1 MHALLCLRNLQT
13 LVIGRGDDPASGPLR
28 ALAVNQL
35 SVLTNLREVSIGTVG
50 DLNSLGEY
58 EENPALEGFPAGLC
72 LLPKLLSLCLNSYG
86 VTTLPSAVTR
96 LTSLRRLHLSVRTLP
111 SDAPF
116 HLASLTGLVSLNV
129 EVAESTPDAV
139 AGSPGA
145 NARAGTI
152 VNDSFGSFG
161 GIPCRAGYLLSKP
174 EQQTFMSLD
183 KVCVD

>member
-50 DLNSLGEY
+50 DLNSL
-58 EENPALEGFPAGLC
+58 GLC